1 MTFNSP
7 DWFFVNA
14 NIALIANG
22 RISAGG
28 YDSVNSGNPRL
39 YDAIINNPNPANP
52 IASIDLSWAVGGSAN
67 AHTAIFGVNT
77 PVLNGDPAQNFGGNN
92 VVVTADSTIDVRPVA
107 GATLGNVSIGTNTLT
122 ATGINGTTLALGGIN
137 MSGNPT
143 LNVAAGLTA
152 SAGAIS
158 DGGTVRTLTKAG
170 AGTLN
175 LGTASPSLSAGAGF
189 VVSAGT
195 VNLNN
200 ATALG
205 SAANLTVNGGTFSLG
220 AGVSPTLA
228 SLGGTSGS
236 VALNGNT
243 LTLGSASASFA
254 GSIANGSAPGSLVK
268 SGAGTQTLAGA
279 SSYSGGT
286 TVSAGTLAVT
296 GAGGLGTGPVNLT
309 GGTLS
314 VAGGPPVVTVTG
326 FGGTGTGWTANGTAS
341 FPGADVLE
349 LTPNAGGSAGSA
361 WNNVAVPTRGFTAH
375 FTYTVPS
382 ASAPPADGI
391 TFTLQN
397 QGLNALGVGGGG
409 LGYETITPSAAL
421 AINIYPP
428 NTTGGVGSGI
438 KVLTNGQPPAG
449 GFLPIAPVDP
459 GLVSTPTDVDVTYD
473 GVNASVTFNQNGN
486 TFSSGPIPLDIGGTA
501 GTTALLGFTGAT
513 GGLQAQQQIS
523 NFNFSTLPLNVYA
536 NDVSVAAGSSPTIN
550 VAATA
555 SVFNVTM
562 GADSWRQFHSQR
574 GRRRFHASRSSLWT
588 DFRCGDA
595 ERSEHHQRRRQRHRL
610 WHSYARCGGRTGF
623 THKNRRWRLGVAVC
637 RDLHGPHEHQRRP
650 TDRHE
655 HQRVRHRCGRG
666 QCEFRRHAGRHRI
679 HYRQYPSEF
688 RGNDRAGQPAI
699 PGGGAGHSECCQ
711 RDIHRRR
718 APRQTQWQYARH
730 GARSTFEHRHCLDR
744 DQCRGADHIA
754 GLCTIRRRST
764 GHRASRRGVTRT
776 VHWFAE
782 QSSVCS
788 RLLRR

>member
-1 MTFNSP
+1 MGFVAVTSVFLNTGSASAQSGSWTALASGNWGTATNWSGSVIADGADNTATFATANLTVPITVTLNTSRTIGNLVFDNPTNNSGWTVRSNTLTLSASAGPNIAVNNANITATVTSTLAGTQGFTKYGAGTLSLSSNNAGLTGGINVAAGVLAVSGSAGINPLGTNTVTLSGGTLRLGSGGGFNQHMVVPVGNTFANSGITATMDGGTSLTGARWYELGNNVAAPTTGLPMGTTVTSGSNPQFSYTLQPATSRNAMLLDSAGGNTTGRFTLASPTALSQVSFLTSSGNAGTPTPTITATLHYSDGTPDATGLTFNSP
-7 DWFFVNA
+7 DWFFVNT
-14 NIALIANG
+14 NIAIIANG

-52 IASIDLSWAVGGSAN
+52 IASIDLSWAVGGSTN

-107 GATLGNVSIGTNTLT
+107 GATLGNVSIGTNTLS
-122 ATGINGTTLALGGIN
+122 ATGINGTTLTLGGIN

-170 AGTLN
+170 TGTLN
-175 LGTASPSLSAGAGF
+175 LATASPSLTAGTGF
-189 VVSAGT
+189 AISAGT

-349 LTPNAGGSAGSA
+349 LTPNAGGSAGST
-361 WNNVAVPTRGFTAH
+361 WNNVAVPTRRVHCALYLHSSVRQRSAGRRHYLYAAKPRSHCLGTRPAARLA
-375 FTYTVPS
+375 TKPS
-382 ASAPPADGI
+382 PLAPLSLSIFIPPTRRA
-391 TFTLQN
+391 
-397 QGLNALGVGGGG
+397 
-409 LGYETITPSAAL
+409 ESAA
-421 AINIYPP
+421 
-428 NTTGGVGSGI
+428 
-438 KVLTNGQPPAG
+438 
-449 GFLPIAPVDP
+449 
-459 GLVSTPTDVDVTYD
+459 
-473 GVNASVTFNQNGN
+473 ASK
-486 TFSSGPIPLDIGGTA
+486 
-501 GTTALLGFTGAT
+501 
-513 GGLQAQQQIS
+513 
-523 NFNFSTLPLNVYA
+523 
-536 NDVSVAAGSSPTIN
+536 
-550 VAATA
+550 
-555 SVFNVTM
+555 
-562 GADSWRQFHSQR
+562 
-574 GRRRFHASRSSLWT
+574 
-588 DFRCGDA
+588 C
-595 ERSEHHQRRRQRHRL
+595 
-610 WHSYARCGGRTGF
+610 
-623 THKNRRWRLGVAVC
+623 
-637 RDLHGPHEHQRRP
+637 
-650 TDRHE
+650 
-655 HQRVRHRCGRG
+655 
-666 QCEFRRHAGRHRI
+666 
-679 HYRQYPSEF
+679 
-688 RGNDRAGQPAI
+688 
-699 PGGGAGHSECCQ
+699 
-711 RDIHRRR
+711 
-718 APRQTQWQYARH
+718 
-730 GARSTFEHRHCLDR
+730 
-744 DQCRGADHIA
+744 
-754 GLCTIRRRST
+754 
-764 GHRASRRGVTRT
+764 
-776 VHWFAE
+776 
-782 QSSVCS
+782 
-788 RLLRR
+788 